1 MKKRI
6 GIIGS
11 GISGLSAS
19 IRLANMGYEV
29 EVFEANEYPGGKLTY
44 FKLGNYRFDAGP
56 SLFTMPEYVDELFH
70 LFNENPRNFFNYR
83 EKEIICNSF
92 ALQ

>member
-19 IRLANMGYEV
+19 IRLSNMGHKV
-29 EVFEANEYPGGKLTY
+29 HVFEANGYPGGKL
-44 FKLGNYRFDAGP
+44 
-56 SLFTMPEYVDELFH
+56 V
-70 LFNENPRNFFNYR
+70 
-83 EKEIICNSF
+83 
-92 ALQ
+92 